1 MSMKAFSILTCTA
14 LLCTFCACERRADD
28 TMPELPSGGITIAAA
43 CNDMLPQTPLTRA
56 DDPTP
61 KNAEEKRIRTLHL
74 FFFDAAGNFLEPTNS
89 ATFSAYYRL
98 EVPEGQPAALSI
110 SDNTFVDQSNLT
122 DVQVYAVANVDGYRF
137 RTQWTPEGDIVHGD
151 PQNPAREV
159 TIGSLQDL
167 RNWLY
172 RPTPR
177 EDISRL
183 PEPGMPMVGLTAGVN
198 LSQPN
203 QTVQIEMRALMA
215 RVDVS
220 VRLDANQTS
229 HDRSLPTL
237 EILSYGVRNMP
248 YFVPFTP
255 PAEAAADGSLTEITE
270 IPADNPDGTN
280 DFIARERVVPYRG
293 RILHDQQTA
302 ATFSYY
308 TYENVQRPDP
318 EKYAELMANGYP
330 AGVDPD
336 DESATQRWKP
346 TIAAAN
352 ASSLVL
358 KGIYVTHQ
366 ELVYQADFNVY
377 MGKNTY
383 DNFEVRRNCCY
394 KNNITI
400 RGLDYVRNSDE
411 NVYTFDGRVNVVTDN
426 PVYISIVNERK
437 LDAHWN
443 IVPMDLYFL
452 RREAGVVDLESYV
465 DVSLIDPAT
474 GRAPD
479 WIRMEMIDSLT
490 MLRGKTGDDF
500 IAGGNFEAGTG
511 ARKYFYTNLV
521 TETLR
526 DNTAIRVSG
535 PEHRSRSRIYF
546 YVDENASTHDRSAT
560 VYITYNNKL
569 GDRRERTLELD
580 QKGLLLVSG
589 TSDGTPYECCIEYYE
604 EYIDHRD
611 PLDKHE
617 QENVYYDGLPWARA
631 GAYLATNA
639 VIGQSGSAPFY
650 NWSPFNPCEVYI
662 NGLQMTQYVF
672 NNLAGN
678 VASMNTMTTYPDG
691 IPASALH
698 YSYAKNRRN
707 PDGTYE
713 QNWYLP
719 GIRELER
726 AIKLYFSTFEE
737 FQNNYYWSSS
747 TAKNESAYVNWAIR
761 EIESPDHAR
770 ATMYCPPEKIPDGQ
784 NKDEPYVQSGS
795 KGNDHNYTGG
805 GNKAKGGNHGEYYSG
820 RAPKTTV
827 FRIRAFRS
835 TEGVTR

>member
-1 MSMKAFSILTCTA
+1 MSMKAFNILTCAA
-14 LLCTFCACERRADD
+14 LLCALCACEKGVDD
-28 TMPELPSGGITIAAA
+28 SVPVPPSGGITIAAA

-74 FFFDAAGNFLEPTNS
+74 FFFDADGNFLEPTNDK
-89 ATFSAYYRL
+89 TFSAYYRL

-110 SDNTFVDQSNLT
+110 SENTFVDQANLT
-122 DVQVYAVANVDGYRF
+122 SVQVYAVANVYGNRF
-137 RTQWTPEGDIVHGD
+137 RTRWTPEGDIVHGD
-151 PQNPAREV
+151 PQDPEREV
-159 TIGSLQDL
+159 TIGHLQDL
-167 RNWLY
+167 RDWLY
-172 RPTPR
+172 RPEPR
-177 EDISRL
+177 EDISLL

-198 LSQPN
+198 LSESS

-220 VRLDANQTS
+220 VKLDANQTS

-255 PAEAAADGSLTEITE
+255 PAEAAADGTLTEVTE
-270 IPADNPDGTN
+270 IPDDNPDGTN
-280 DFIARERVVPYRG
+280 DFIARERVVPYQG

-318 EKYAELMANGYP
+318 EKYARLKAEGYP
-330 AGVDPD
+330 AGVDPE
-336 DESATQRWKP
+336 DESAIQRWKP
-346 TIAAAN
+346 TIADAN

-366 ELVYQADFNVY
+366 GLTYQADFNVY
-377 MGKNTY
+377 MGRNTY
-383 DNFEVRRNCCY
+383 DNFEVRRNRCY

-411 NVYTFDGRVNVVTDN
+411 HVYTFDGRVNVVTDN
-426 PVYISIVNERK
+426 PLYISIVNERK

-443 IVPMDLYFL
+443 VVPMDLYFL
-452 RREAGVVDLESYV
+452 RREAGIVDLESYV
-465 DVSLIDPAT
+465 DVSLVDPET

-535 PEHRSRSRIYF
+535 PEHHSRSRIYF

-560 VYITYNNKL
+560 VYITYNNKQ
-569 GDRRERTLELD
+569 GDRRDRTLELD
-580 QKGLLLVSG
+580 QKGLLPVSG
-589 TSDGTPYECCIEYYE
+589 TSNGETIDCYIEYYE
-604 EYIDHRD
+604 EYVDHRD
-611 PLDKHE
+611 PLDKHL
-617 QENVYYDGLPWARA
+617 QENVYYDGLPWARE
-631 GAYLATNA
+631 GAHLATNA
-639 VIGQSGSAPFY
+639 VIGESNLFGT
-650 NWSPFNPCEVYI
+650 WSPFNPCNVYS
-662 NGLQMTQYVF
+662 NGLQMTRYIF
-672 NNLAGN
+672 NDRADQ

-691 IPASALH
+691 IPASAFH

-707 PDGTYE
+707 PDGSYE
-713 QNWYLP
+713 ENWYMP
-719 GIRELER
+719 GISEIET
-726 AIKLYFSTFEE
+726 AISIYYSTFEE
-737 FQNNYYWSSS
+737 FQNNYYWSAAAAKDPNRGI
-747 TAKNESAYVNWAIR
+747 TAR
-761 EIESPDHAR
+761 EIESASYAR
-770 ATMYCPPEKIPDGQ
+770 ATMYFPPERIPESET
-784 NKDEPYVQSGS
+784 NKVPWVQSGS
-795 KGNDHNYTGG
+795 KGTAHNYTGG
-805 GNKAKGGNHGEYYSG
+805 GNKAQGGNHGEYYSG

-827 FRIRAFRS
+827 FRIRAFRRA
-835 TEGVTR
+835 EGVTR

>member
-1 MSMKAFSILTCTA
+1 MKTRNILAGAAFIL
-14 LLCTFCACERRADD
+14 LGGLCSCGSDMDAAA
-28 TMPELPSGGITIAAA
+28 PALPSGGITIAAS

-74 FFFDAAGNFLEPTNS
+74 FFFDADGNFLVPTNS
-89 ATFSAYYRL
+89 DTFSAYYRL

-110 SDNTFVDQSNLT
+110 SDNTFVDQENLT
-122 DVQVYAVANVDGYRF
+122 GVQVYAVANVYGNRF
-137 RTQWTPEGDIVHGD
+137 RTRWTPEGDIVNGD
-151 PQNPAREV
+151 SKDPGKEV
-159 TIGSLQDL
+159 TVERLQNL
-167 RNWLY
+167 RDWLY

-177 EDISRL
+177 EDISLL

-198 LSQPN
+198 LSLPN

-220 VRLDANQTS
+220 VRLDASQTN

-255 PAEAAADGSLTEITE
+255 PAEAAADATLTEVTE

-318 EKYAELMANGYP
+318 VKYAPYEDGSGYP
-330 AGVDPD
+330 DGVEAD
-336 DESATQRWKP
+336 DESAIQRWKP
-346 TIAAAN
+346 TFADRN

-366 ELVYQADFNVY
+366 ELTYQADFNIY

-383 DNFEVRRNCCY
+383 NNFEVRRNCCY

-400 RGLDYVRNSDE
+400 CGLDYVHNEDE
-411 NVYTFDGRVNVVTDN
+411 HVYTFDGRVNVVTEN
-426 PVYISIVNERK
+426 PLYIAIVNERK

-443 IVPMDLYFL
+443 VVPMDLYFL
-452 RREAGVVDLESYV
+452 RRESGTVDLESYV
-465 DVSLIDPAT
+465 DVSLVDPAT

-479 WIRMEMIDSLT
+479 WIRMELVDSMT

-500 IAGGNFEAGTG
+500 IAGGDFEAGTG

-546 YVDENASTHDRSAT
+546 YVDENASTQDRSAT
-560 VYITYNNKL
+560 VYITYNNRL
-569 GDRRERTLELD
+569 GDRRPRTLELD
-580 QKGLLLVSG
+580 QKGLLLVEG
-589 TSDGTPYECCIEYYE
+589 TDHGADMPFYIEYYE

-611 PLDKHE
+611 PLDRHK
-617 QENVYYDGLPWARA
+617 QDNTYYDGLPWARE
-631 GAYLATNA
+631 GAYLATNV
-639 VIGQSGSAPFY
+639 VIGQSNAVGVW
-650 NWSPFNPCEVYI
+650 NPFNPCNVYN
-662 NGLQMTQYVF
+662 NGLQMTRYVF
-672 NNLAGN
+672 NDRAAD
-678 VASMNTMTTYPDG
+678 VASMNTMMTYPEG
-691 IPASALH
+691 IPASAFH
-698 YSYAKNRRN
+698 YCYAKNRRN
-707 PDGTYE
+707 PDGSYE
-713 QNWYLP
+713 ENWYLP
-719 GIRELER
+719 GISEVEA
-726 AIKLYFSTFEE
+726 AIAKYYPTFEE
-737 FQNNYYWSSS
+737 FQNNYYWSSAA
-747 TAKNESAYVNWAIR
+747 AKDPNHSIILARENENATY
-761 EIESPDHAR
+761 AR
-770 ATMYCPPEKIPDGQ
+770 ATMYFPPERIPAGESQ
-784 NKDEPYVQSGS
+784 GNPWVQSGS
-795 KGNDHNYTGG
+795 KGPGDNYTGG
-805 GNKAKGGNHGEYYSG
+805 GNKAKGGNHGEYRSG
-820 RAPKTTV
+820 RAPKTV
-827 FRIRAFRS
+827 PFRIRACRRA
-835 TEGVTR
+835 EGVTP